1 MQQESLDNY
10 VKIVHTGLINA
21 QLNREID
28 FMENQVK
35 LSICPE
41 CGIVFK
47 NLVRLER
54 NIELLG
60 RLIL

>member
-1 MQQESLDNY
+1 M
-10 VKIVHTGLINA
+10 NA